1 MLEKRNIC
9 IFVLSFNILLLESI
23 DIGMYY
29 LCSIHLWSSS
39 VSSVLFALH
48 FLCLISFPWC
58 TIYCLYSF
66 IIDDKFIFYRKQ
78 LTSKF
83 QALLLFFGRGKE
95 QTQLIAYKKKNL
107 PFLNFWRFYQFANIC
122 GIICPWRIFIEFFK
136 LHPAANRKMPIWHF
150 FMPSCWAWQNFM

>member
-95 QTQLIAYKKKNL
+95 QTQLIAYKKKKSSFFEFLKVLSVRKHLWNNL
-107 PFLNFWRFYQFANIC
+107 SLKNFHWVFQAT
-122 GIICPWRIFIEFFK
+122 
-136 LHPAANRKMPIWHF
+136 
-150 FMPSCWAWQNFM
+150 PSSK